1 MKVSII
7 IPVLNEASNI
17 TGMLECLQ
25 PYRKQG
31 HEVIVVDGGS
41 SDNTVL
47 SVSNLADH
55 VLESERGRALQ
66 MNAGVKYAQGDV
78 LLFLHADTILPK
90 GACDLIVNALE
101 QGRMWG
107 RFDVRLS
114 GNSWMFRIIEHLM
127 NWRSCLTAIATGDQA
142 IFVLKSSFIDAGSY
156 PDIRLMEDV
165 ALCKK
170 LRRRSKPVCLKSH
183 VITSSRKWER
193 NGVIQTVFLMW
204 YLRLMYFF
212 GMSPDKLVKYYY
224 R

>member
-17 TGMLECLQ
+17 TGMLEYLQ

-31 HEVIVVDGGS
+31 HEVIVVDGKS
-41 SDNTVL
+41 HDNTVI
-47 SVSNLADH
+47 SVKNLADR
-55 VLESERGRALQ
+55 VLKSECGRALQ
-66 MNAGVKYAQGDV
+66 MNAGVKCAQGDV

-90 GACDLIVNALE
+90 DACDLIVNALK
-101 QGRMWG
+101 QGNMWG

-114 GNSWMFRIIEHLM
+114 GSNWMFRIIERLI

-142 IFVLKSSFIDAGSY
+142 IFVLKSMFIDAGSY
-156 PDIRLMEDV
+156 PDIKLMEDI

-170 LRRRSKPVCLKSH
+170 LRRCNKPVCLKACA
-183 VITSSRKWER
+183 VTSSRRWEK

-204 YLRLMYFF
+204 WLRLMYFF
-212 GMSPDKLVKYYY
+212 GVSPDKLAGYYY